1 MGEKDSCK
9 KVNIY
14 FFSLE
19 QKQGTHELSFLSSV
33 SPLLPDRPL
42 RHLPPHAFRFS
53 LSPPSPVLPM
63 QQLKSFEFEKKLHS
77 QGVRKRAHDD
87 DDPPSSPPPGHKM
100 NGRARQN

>member
-9 KVNIY
+9 KVNMY
-14 FFSLE
+14 FSLE
-19 QKQGTHELSFLSSV
+19 QKQGTRALFFK
-33 SPLLPDRPL
+33 PCFPPLPDRPP

-87 DDPPSSPPPGHKM
+87 DDDPPSSPPPVIK
-100 NGRARQN
+100 